1 MHNTDAFFLSLIAP
15 WEQERRIIGMVKSPV
30 KGNQLVLIKM
40 ESPVI
45 YSDFVRPVCLSRNH
59 DPWISSAT
67 SRCLFLGWGRD
78 SQFLFIYFH
87 FYTPYQITHKQLF
100 RRQPSRS
107 DCQSCEEYKMRQCH
121 NALRW
126 RRFERG
132 RLSGKYRRE
141 KWLRHF
147 LS

>member
-1 MHNTDAFFLSLIAP
+1 MCNQLKRMLKCLSIVFFVRLSLAP

-59 DPWISSAT
+59 DAWISNET

-78 SQFLFIYFH
+78 RQYFFLLCLGDSR
-87 FYTPYQITHKQLF
+87 YQLTHYHSLGDNLHEVTAKVVKN
-100 RRQPSRS
+100 SRCDNVTTLCADVVS
-107 DCQSCEEYKMRQCH
+107 VFDECRV
-121 NALRW
+121 RD
-126 RRFERG
+126 
-132 RLSGKYRRE
+132 
-141 KWLRHF
+141 
-147 LS
+147 